1 MIEYLYNVIRVTQ
14 GSTETVAAVLQDD
27 TGATIR
33 EQCHLTIYDG
43 AEKVIT
49 IYGSIVKSVWN
60 FTIPAEVSAKLIPGH
75 RYTYCICD
83 STDKA
88 LCFKQPIYFV

>member
-1 MIEYLYNVIRVTQ
+1 MIEYLYNVIRVTH
-14 GSTETVAAVLQDD
+14 GSTETVAAVLRDD

-33 EQCHLTIYDG
+33 EQCHLSIYDG
-43 AEKVIT
+43 AEHVIT
-49 IYGSIVKSVWN
+49 IYGSIVNSVWN
-60 FTIPAEVSAKLIPGH
+60 FTIPASVSAGLEQGH

-83 STDKA
+83 GNDRA